1 MPNETYNRSRKKTIY
16 DILKTKSKNKRKAI
30 RCFTTHRNEYF
41 LFIPL
46 YRKLEGGMKYPKYPI
61 LYSKE
66 RRRDERGEREIKL
79 SSMQKGAPFKKILKA
94 TKGAWKEG

>member
-1 MPNETYNRSRKKTIY
+1 MKHITGVEKKLYTTFLKLDQRISEKRLDVSQRIETNTSC
-16 DILKTKSKNKRKAI
+16 SS
-30 RCFTTHRNEYF
+30 
-41 LFIPL
+41 LFIENW
-46 YRKLEGGMKYPKYPI
+46 RGGMKYPKYPI